1 MAGQVAAL
9 SADARLGVEPAAH
22 PETVVIDYSAPN
34 VAKEM
39 HVGHLRS
46 TLIGDA
52 LARVLGFLGH
62 DVRRENHI
70 GDWGTPFGMLI
81 EHLLDVDGA
90 ANAESFSVRDLNE
103 FYAAARRQF
112 DSDPAFAERCRH
124 RVVLLQGGDDET
136 LHLWRI
142 FVAESMRHA
151 GEVYELLGVLLTP
164 DDVVGESFYNPL
176 LPVVVSELD
185 EKGLLVE
192 NDGALC
198 VFPEGFENRNGEP
211 LPLIVRKSDGGY
223 GYPATDLA
231 AVRDRTGRI
240 GATRLLYVVGGRAVA
255 APAPGLR
262 RRRAGRLPARRG
274 RGRSTSRSASSS
286 GPTARSWPAAPAS
299 SERLIDLLSEG
310 VDRAAAAMK
319 ERASDLSPERQAAV
333 AHALGIGAVKYAD
346 LSTERVRDYVFDWD
360 RMLAFEGDTG
370 PYLQYAHARIRSIF
384 RRAGV
389 APPAPGAVPLLG
401 EPPERAL
408 ALQLLGFARGGGGD
422 GGDLQPLQA
431 VHLPLRAGH
440 LVHHVLRGLPGAGR
454 RRGGARLAGSGC
466 ATSRRGCS
474 SSGSRCSASRRPSRC
489 DRGRAGPY
497 PLPGTSGA
505 GPRGGPTMENPQ
517 GVGSEMDL
525 NGTSAIVTGGASGL
539 GLATSRLLA
548 ERGVRVVVA
557 DLQEDKGVPLAKE
570 IGGLFVQT
578 DVTNPEQVI
587 TAVDAAVEM
596 APLKSLVNC
605 AGIGWATRT
614 IGRDGDYAS
623 AHDLDLYRRVI
634 EINLIG
640 TFNCIRLAATKMSL
654 NEPDAD
660 GARGAIVNT
669 SSVAAEDG
677 QIGQAAYSSSKGGV
691 VGMTLPVARDLAV
704 VGIRVNTILPGLID
718 TPIYGEGE
726 GVRDVQGQAGA
737 RTCSSRTASA
747 TRRSSPR
754 WRSSCCRTR
763 TSTPSRSASTPASG
777 CSPSSSAEVVEGEE
791 RS

>member
-1 MAGQVAAL
+1 MPDAASVLLQRLQAAFDTIEPGADPVLRASDRADFQANGALPLGKKVGRPPRQVAEEVVATASLDDICAEVEVSGPGFINLTLSDTFVAGQVAAL
-9 SADARLGVEPAAH
+9 SADERLGVAPAAR

-90 ANAESFSVRDLNE
+90 AQAESFSVRDLNE

-112 DSDPAFAERCRH
+112 DSDPDFAERCRN
-124 RVVLLQGGDDET
+124 RVVLLQSGDDET

-164 DDVVGESFYNPL
+164 QDVVGESFYNPL

-231 AVRDRTGRI
+231 SVRDRTGRI
-240 GATRLLYVVGGRAVA
+240 GATRLVYVVGSEQSLHLRLVFAVSTLA
-255 APAPGLR
+255 GYLR
-262 RRRAGRLPARRG
+262 PEDEAIHVGFGFVLGTDGKKLA
-274 RGRSTSRSASSS
+274 SRS
-286 GPTARSWPAAPAS
+286 GG

-319 ERASDLSPERQAAV
+319 ERSSDLSPERQAAV

-346 LSTERVRDYVFDWD
+346 LSTERGRDYIFDWD

-384 RRAGV
+384 RRSGV
-389 APPAPGAVPLLG
+389 APPAPGAVPSLG

-408 ALQLLGFARGGGGD
+408 ALHLLGFAA
-422 GGDLQPLQA
+422 A
-431 VHLPLRAGH
+431 VE
-440 LVHHVLRGLPGAGR
+440 
-454 RRGGARLAGSGC
+454 
-466 ATSRRGCS
+466 ATAATCS
-474 SSGSRCSASRRPSRC
+474 PSKLC
-489 DRGRAGPY
+489 TY
-497 PLPGTSGA
+497 LF
-505 GPRGGPTMENPQ
+505 E
-517 GVGSEMDL
+517 
-525 NGTSAIVTGGASGL
+525 
-539 GLATSRLLA
+539 LATSFTSFYEACRVLVDDQAVRDSRLGLCDLTA
-548 ERGVRVVVA
+548 RV
-557 DLQEDKGVPLAKE
+557 LEL
-570 IGGLFVQT
+570 GLSLLGMEA
-578 DVTNPEQVI
+578 PEQ
-587 TAVDAAVEM
+587 M
-596 APLKSLVNC
+596 
-605 AGIGWATRT
+605 
-614 IGRDGDYAS
+614 
-623 AHDLDLYRRVI
+623 
-634 EINLIG
+634 
-640 TFNCIRLAATKMSL
+640 
-654 NEPDAD
+654 
-660 GARGAIVNT
+660 
-669 SSVAAEDG
+669 
-677 QIGQAAYSSSKGGV
+677 
-691 VGMTLPVARDLAV
+691 
-704 VGIRVNTILPGLID
+704 
-718 TPIYGEGE
+718 
-726 GVRDVQGQAGA
+726 
-737 RTCSSRTASA
+737 
-747 TRRSSPR
+747 
-754 WRSSCCRTR
+754 
-763 TSTPSRSASTPASG
+763 
-777 CSPSSSAEVVEGEE
+777 
-791 RS
+791 